1 MSIIR
6 PSENDQEIKNSLDSL
21 IINDFIKPFNDLTD
35 KVKELQAYSKE
46 YCDEFDSRVD
56 KLFTSLRKDELNII
70 KLEMRLKRIFELIKD
85 GHGDKDD
92 QITEKTRK
100 KEKDEVSCKYVRD
113 NKPDGGLDS
122 ARFNNNELRSLSS
135 CMNSMD
141 EVVVDPIIKSSLVL
155 CDKRTDNKDGSE
167 YENEISVRI
176 STDGEVR
183 SLLERYIKGADGK
196 PGRTDKGENVSVKG
210 RIAKGNMTIE
220 DAKCEKEEKM
230 VKIGV
235 NEDGRKIVNDDT
247 RVGVKEENTNEK
259 VVVENISREN
269 RIGIKKTI
277 RGGMNEKSEKNN
289 LVPKDINTKRRIKID
304 SVKRTLKL
312 PSKRNQCGGLC
323 CFLDNWCCCSFFSH
337 GRRSGNYFKMSIE
350 EWNEFLSSIE
360 IKGDKNA
367 SYEVKAG
374 SSYEIDGL
382 PPLIVEYESLNVK
395 NGYNV
400 VSNANN
406 NQINNSENT
415 NMYGYY
421 LNNGVNYCN
430 LYKNGYNNG
439 YNNDCNNQGYGVIY
453 NYNYSQGDPG
463 VIQQVGVQGVQN
475 SLPISNS
482 PSSYKGFRGKFRG
495 KGKQMQEEIKQVQK
509 VKIALENK
517 SGKQT
522 IN

>member
-85 GHGDKDD
+85 RHGDKGD

-100 KEKDEVSCKYVRD
+100 KEKGEVSHKYVRD
-113 NKPDGGLDS
+113 NKTYGGLDS
-122 ARFNNNELRSLSS
+122 ARFNNSELRSLSS
-135 CMNSMD
+135 CINSMD
-141 EVVVDPIIKSSLVL
+141 EIVADPIIKSALQL
-155 CDKRTDNKDGSE
+155 CDKRIDNKDGSE
-167 YENEISVRI
+167 CENEISVRI

-183 SLLERYIKGADGK
+183 GLLERYIKGADGK
-196 PGRTDKGENVSVKG
+196 PGRTDKGENVNEKG

-220 DAKCEKEEKM
+220 EAKCEKADKT

-235 NEDGRKIVNDDT
+235 Q
-247 RVGVKEENTNEK
+247 EENTNEK
-259 VVVENISREN
+259 VIFENISREN
-269 RIGIKKTI
+269 RIGIKKTVS
-277 RGGMNEKSEKNN
+277 GGMNEKSVENN
-289 LVPKDINTKRRIKID
+289 LVPKDLNTKRRVKID

-337 GRRSGNYFKMSIE
+337 GRRSGNYFKMSVE

-360 IKGDKNA
+360 IKGDKNV
-367 SYEVKAG
+367 SYEVKAE

-382 PPLIVEYESLNVK
+382 PPLVVEYESLNVK
-395 NGYNV
+395 NDYNV
-400 VSNANN
+400 VSNSSN

-421 LNNGVNYCN
+421 LNNGEDFSN

-439 YNNDCNNQGYGVIY
+439 CNNDYNNQGYGVRYNY
-453 NYNYSQGDPG
+453 NYNYSQGGPG
-463 VIQQVGVQGVQN
+463 VIQQLGMQGVQN

-482 PSSYKGFRGKFRG
+482 PSSYKGFRGEFRG

-517 SGKQT
+517 SDKQT
-522 IN
+522 TN